1 MNKEKMQKLQEDLN
15 RVLKNSQNKATGC
28 LVIRTKII
36 MQKWLS
42 KMTHV
47 PYAIY
52 EGLLD
57 IRNLEDFFRLP
68 AYIEIFIWIHRSEL
82 YRYEGFWLEVSSN
95 MFKEAIKNMPQYNRT
110 QEEV

>member
-1 MNKEKMQKLQEDLN
+1 MKKLQEDLN
-15 RVLKNSQNKATGC
+15 RVIQSSLNKASGC
-28 LVIRTKII
+28 LVVRTKII

-47 PYAIY
+47 PYIIY

-57 IRNLEDFFRLP
+57 IRNLEDFFRLSTH
-68 AYIEIFIWIHRSEL
+68 IEIFIWIHRSEL
-82 YRYEGFWLEVSSN
+82 YRHEGYWLEVSSN
-95 MFKEAIKNMPQYNRT
+95 MFKEALKNMPQYNRA